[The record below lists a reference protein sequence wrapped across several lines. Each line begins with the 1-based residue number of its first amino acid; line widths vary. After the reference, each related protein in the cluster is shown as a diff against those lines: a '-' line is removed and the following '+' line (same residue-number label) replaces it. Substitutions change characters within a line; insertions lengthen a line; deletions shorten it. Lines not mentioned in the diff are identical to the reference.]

1 MYARYFH
8 IIRSNSR
15 NPENPSERKRPPGP
29 RVKYI
34 QMYEPNTRNI
44 CNTLTSVQKDNLVLE
59 MVRYVSFKAFVLT
72 PRRNE
77 YGKRIRK
84 MYEKGD
90 IEEKRSNMTDLVP
103 REDGIANTITTV
115 LKDNIIM
122 EQGNYEHNEECGMPE
137 PVEAR
142 PKGKGWKWVPEEM
155 CWIRLR
161 KLTPRECFRLMG
173 CRKQEIDK
181 IQTAVFPNKNDVVPI
196 RYGLPEEGSK
206 ETRISDSQQYK
217 MAGNSIVVDCLSGIF
232 NNLFTNEEIEKDTLF

>member
-1 MYARYFH
+1 MIAAMRG
-8 IIRSNSR
+8 R
-15 NPENPSERKRPPGP
+15 NPENPSERSKSNGNYR
-29 RVKYI
+29 
-34 QMYEPNTRNI
+34 QTLEPNRGGGVS
-44 CNTLTSVQKDNLVLE
+44 NTITSVQKDNLVVEHIAQPIKRERTEAEKLRRHLHGDKGAKFSSRQ
-59 MVRYVSFKAFVLT
+59 MV
-72 PRRNE
+72 P
-77 YGKRIRK
+77 GK
-84 MYEKGD
+84 
-90 IEEKRSNMTDLVP
+90 
-103 REDGIANTITTV
+103 DGVMGAITTV
-115 LKDNIIM
+115 TEKDNLIM

-173 CRKQEIDK
+173 CREQEIDK

-232 NNLFTNEEIEKDTLF
+232 NNLFTDGEVEKETLF

>member
-1 MYARYFH
+1 MKIKIPQATSKGYIECEENGCFDWTYPASKLRRGRVQRGGHVCPTLMHGDKGAKF
-8 IIRSNSR
+8 SSR
-15 NPENPSERKRPPGP
+15 QMVPGKDG
-29 RVKYI
+29 VMGAI
-34 QMYEPNTRNI
+34 TTVTE
-44 CNTLTSVQKDNLVLE
+44 KDNL
-59 MVRYVSFKAFVLT
+59 
-72 PRRNE
+72 
-77 YGKRIRK
+77 
-84 MYEKGD
+84 
-90 IEEKRSNMTDLVP
+90 
-103 REDGIANTITTV
+103 
-115 LKDNIIM
+115 IM

-173 CRKQEIDK
+173 CREQEIDK

>member
-1 MYARYFH
+1 MRELLIVASRGRKPELGGGTRYAQKWEAG
-8 IIRSNSR
+8 SN
-15 NPENPSERKRPPGP
+15 GC
-29 RVKYI
+29 
-34 QMYEPNTRNI
+34 T
-44 CNTLTSVQKDNLVLE
+44 NTLTSVAKDN
-59 MVRYVSFKAFVLT
+59 YVCEKECFCLQYV
-72 PRRNE
+72 RNE
-77 YGKRIRK
+77 YGRIIRK
-84 MYEKGD
+84 GYESGSIKAR
-90 IEEKRSNMTDLVP
+90 RSEIRDVLP
-103 REDGIANTITTV
+103 RTDGITNTITTI

-122 EQGNYEHNEECGMPE
+122 EKELMPE
-137 PVEAR
+137 PVEDR
-142 PKGKGWKWVPEEM
+142 PKGRGWKWVPEEM

-173 CRKQEIDK
+173 CREQEIDK